1 MKRTRTPAQV
11 KREAAQAVRAARSI
25 IRRHQRQEA
34 IAFRAAVE
42 GKTRVDGARLRRG
55 VWDVSARPI
64 AQRPKKP
71 ESEETQTRVT
81 ILG

>member
-1 MKRTRTPAQV
+1 LKRTRTPAQIQKSARDAV
-11 KREAAQAVRAARSI
+11 KQAARI

-42 GKTRVDGARLRRG
+42 GKARVAGAKLRRG

-71 ESEETQTRVT
+71 DSEETQTRVT
-81 ILG
+81 IF